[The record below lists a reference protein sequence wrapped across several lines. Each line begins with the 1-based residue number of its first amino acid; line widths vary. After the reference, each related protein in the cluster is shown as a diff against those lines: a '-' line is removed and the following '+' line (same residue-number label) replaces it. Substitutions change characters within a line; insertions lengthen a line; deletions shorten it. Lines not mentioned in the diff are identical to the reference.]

1 LAIQVACL
9 LLIFAVEAALPRD
22 RYLTKDGKLSATL
35 TLKDVQGGFAG
46 FTGVIWTLHPDGS
59 WGRKRIVGRATRKS
73 DLTGKLTA
81 KQLQQIADV
90 LAHAQVDKLPGRLGK
105 FRGANPHVV
114 TLGWGKRQC
123 AWTLPS
129 GMPIPKYP
137 DQPFGKLT
145 EEDSFARIAQALHKL
160 LKAPEKE

>member
-1 LAIQVACL
+1 MAFCFLFACKTQANFPRNKFLA
-9 LLIFAVEAALPRD
+9 
-22 RYLTKDGKLSATL
+22 KDGRLSATL
-35 TLKDVQGGFAG
+35 KLKDVQGGFAG

-59 WGRKRIVGRATRKS
+59 WDCKRIVGRATRKS

-114 TLGWGKRQC
+114 TLGWGKHQC
-123 AWTLPS
+123 VWTLPP

-145 EEDSFARIAQALHKL
+145 DEDSFARIAQALHKL

>member
-1 LAIQVACL
+1 MAFCFLFACKTQANFPRNKFLA
-9 LLIFAVEAALPRD
+9 
-22 RYLTKDGKLSATL
+22 KDGRLSATL
-35 TLKDVQGGFAG
+35 KLKDVQGGFAG

-59 WGRKRIVGRATRKS
+59 WDCKRIVGRATRKS

-114 TLGWGKRQC
+114 TLGWGKQQC
-123 AWTLPS
+123 VWTLPP

-145 EEDSFARIAQALHKL
+145 DEDSFAQIAQALHKL